1 MNDDSI
7 ARSSHTSLQSGQ
19 QKAVSE
25 VLARMTAAAVAVSS
39 VQAGRVFGDLAL
51 GLTQVLGSEAALI
64 AVFVDG
70 SKQRMQTLAL
80 VHRGRTLR
88 NVEYDVSLTP
98 CRHIVGRASRF
109 VPSGVNPEFAPGTI
123 FATQGFDAYA
133 GYSILNDAGEQLGII
148 VALDRKPLTDQELTE
163 ALLKIFAVRAA
174 AELERQRV
182 AAALAASETSYRA
195 IFEASEDAIFVH
207 DWESGAIL
215 DISPKATELYG
226 YTREQLRQMRVGEFS
241 ANVPPYTEVEAIAHI
256 ERAKASA
263 TAHRF
268 EWHARHRDGHLM
280 WHEVTLK
287 RAVIAGQRRVL
298 AFVRDITEAR
308 RAAEALRSSE
318 EQYRAIFNA
327 SVDAAILWNSKCRR
341 VDVNPAYTRIYGWAR
356 EEVIGRGQGA
366 PRFSEEY
373 ERPRL
378 ELVRRA
384 LAGESCR
391 AELETIRK
399 DGVRIL
405 TEVQATPFSH
415 LGEPHALFLSR
426 DITER
431 RRAEEA
437 LSASEQQYRAIF
449 NASADALV
457 LRDADFRIVD
467 VNATY
472 ERMSGWTRA
481 EVLGLDHVVAN
492 PSDVA
497 PSIRALHARALAGE
511 AIALEV
517 PLVRRDGTRY
527 EIELRGVP
535 IQHRGQPHVLYMGRD
550 ITEQK
555 RAEEAL
561 RTSEEQYRAIFNAS
575 ADALVLWDSQYRR
588 VDVNLAY
595 QQLYGWKREEVIGRS
610 YELPPFSPEYAQ
622 PRLDL
627 VRRALAGESCHAELL
642 ALRRDGTTVL
652 TEVHAIPFRHLGQP
666 HVLAIARDITER
678 KQVEEAL
685 RASEEQYRSI
695 FQAATDSLQLLDAEH
710 RVVDVNPAYERM
722 YGRRRD
728 EMIGKTLDELV
739 PEPLRNE
746 RRALVARALK
756 GEAAE
761 LQTVGYRSDGAVFDL
776 EVRVI
781 PFQHRGQPHVLG
793 IARDITERK
802 RSELALRSSEE
813 QYRSIFNASVD
824 GMILKDA
831 QHRIV
836 DVNAA
841 FLAMHGYQRE
851 EVLGRRL
858 SEFIPDELQARCDA
872 LLPGIIAGES
882 CLLEARSRRRDGTTF
897 EVEIRGVP
905 MQYDGRA
912 HALVIMRDT
921 TDAKLAEQA
930 LRASEEQYRAIF
942 NASAD
947 AMMLWDSRLRRVDV
961 NPAHKTIFGFERS
974 EVVGRGFEGLPYPES
989 YSRPRIEM
997 VRRALAGEAIKTEME
1012 AIRKDGRHIFTE
1024 MRTIPFTHRGEP
1036 HVLQIARD
1044 VTERR
1049 TTEDRLR
1056 ASEEQYRAIFNA
1068 SADAMLLRDD
1078 TMMIVDANPSFLAL
1092 CGLPRERVVGSRH
1105 APFVTEAHEKPA
1117 EQLLEQALAGSRG
1130 TIEAQTRS
1138 ADGSLLDVEVRA
1150 IPMLYR
1156 GRPHVLAIARNI
1168 TADKR
1173 AEAERLR
1180 FEARL
1185 RQAQKMEAI
1194 GQLTGG
1200 IAHDFNNIL
1209 ASVMGYIVLAEERA
1223 TDADDGRAADYL
1235 GQALSSCRRAR
1246 DLIQQMLTF
1255 SRGGRGEPRA
1265 LSLAALVREAKP
1277 MLRSALPSTLAIEID
1292 VDDMA
1297 PAVWMDEVQAHQ
1309 VVLNLAINA
1318 RDAMAEGG
1326 AIRIAVRR
1334 CELHD
1339 AVCTSCRAAVSGSY
1353 VELSVAD
1360 SGKGIDPGLLE
1371 RIFDPFFSTKAPGR
1385 GSGMGLS
1392 MVHGIVHEHGGHVIV
1407 ESDWGKGARFRI
1419 LLPEHAGAPIAAER
1433 LDAARTARE
1442 PLQGRVLLVDDEPS
1456 VLAVTRETLQSWGL
1470 AVEACASADAAE
1482 LAYERAH
1489 GQFDLL
1495 VTDQAMPGVTGM
1507 DLAARLRQRRPE
1519 LPWVLVT
1526 GFADADTVARA
1537 RRLGVRAVLTKPVE
1551 RDVLRAAVAA
1561 VLAEREGTRKL
1572 LVSFADFEAASRAE
1586 GFDEVV
1592 ERHWDANEVLEPHR
1606 HPFGVKALMVAGEMW
1621 LMRDEKTQHLRPGD
1635 AFEIPR
1641 NALHSERYGPDGA
1654 TFWVARRHSP

>member
-1 MNDDSI
+1 
-7 ARSSHTSLQSGQ
+7 
-19 QKAVSE
+19 
-25 VLARMTAAAVAVSS
+25 
-39 VQAGRVFGDLAL
+39 
-51 GLTQVLGSEAALI
+51 
-64 AVFVDG
+64 
-70 SKQRMQTLAL
+70 
-80 VHRGRTLR
+80 
-88 NVEYDVSLTP
+88 
-98 CRHIVGRASRF
+98 
-109 VPSGVNPEFAPGTI
+109 
-123 FATQGFDAYA
+123 
-133 GYSILNDAGEQLGII
+133 
-148 VALDRKPLTDQELTE
+148 
-163 ALLKIFAVRAA
+163 
-174 AELERQRV
+174 
-182 AAALAASETSYRA
+182 
-195 IFEASEDAIFVH
+195 
-207 DWESGAIL
+207 
-215 DISPKATELYG
+215 
-226 YTREQLRQMRVGEFS
+226 
-241 ANVPPYTEVEAIAHI
+241 
-256 ERAKASA
+256 
-263 TAHRF
+263 
-268 EWHARHRDGHLM
+268 
-280 WHEVTLK
+280 
-287 RAVIAGQRRVL
+287 
-298 AFVRDITEAR
+298 
-308 RAAEALRSSE
+308 
-318 EQYRAIFNA
+318 
-327 SVDAAILWNSKCRR
+327 
-341 VDVNPAYTRIYGWAR
+341 
-356 EEVIGRGQGA
+356 
-366 PRFSEEY
+366 
-373 ERPRL
+373 
-378 ELVRRA
+378 
-384 LAGESCR
+384 
-391 AELETIRK
+391 
-399 DGVRIL
+399 
-405 TEVQATPFSH
+405 
-415 LGEPHALFLSR
+415 
-426 DITER
+426 
-431 RRAEEA
+431 
-437 LSASEQQYRAIF
+437 
-449 NASADALV
+449 
-457 LRDADFRIVD
+457 
-467 VNATY
+467 
-472 ERMSGWTRA
+472 
-481 EVLGLDHVVAN
+481 
-492 PSDVA
+492 
-497 PSIRALHARALAGE
+497 
-511 AIALEV
+511 
-517 PLVRRDGTRY
+517 
-527 EIELRGVP
+527 
-535 IQHRGQPHVLYMGRD
+535 MGRD

-555 RAEEAL
+555 RAEAAL

-595 QQLYGWKREEVIGRS
+595 QQLYGWAREEVIGRS

-678 KQVEEAL
+678 KEVEEAL

-739 PEPLRNE
+739 PEPLRDE
-746 RRALVARALK
+746 RRTLVSRALK
-756 GEAAE
+756 GEVAE

-802 RSELALRSSEE
+802 RNELALRSSEE

-824 GMILKDA
+824 GMMLKDA

-851 EVLGRRL
+851 DMLGRRL
-858 SEFIPDELQARCDA
+858 SEFVPDELQARCDA

-882 CLLEARSRRRDGTTF
+882 CLLEARSKRRDGTTF

-930 LRASEEQYRAIF
+930 
-942 NASAD
+942 
-947 AMMLWDSRLRRVDV
+947 
-961 NPAHKTIFGFERS
+961 
-974 EVVGRGFEGLPYPES
+974 
-989 YSRPRIEM
+989 
-997 VRRALAGEAIKTEME
+997 
-1012 AIRKDGRHIFTE
+1012 
-1024 MRTIPFTHRGEP
+1024 
-1036 HVLQIARD
+1036 
-1044 VTERR
+1044 
-1049 TTEDRLR
+1049 LR

-1130 TIEAQTRS
+1130 TIEAQTRA

-1235 GQALSSCRRAR
+1235 GQALGSCRRAR

-1265 LSLAALVREAKP
+1265 LSLAALVRDAKP

-1292 VDDMA
+1292 VDDKA

-1326 AIRIAVRR
+1326 AIRIEVRR
-1334 CELHD
+1334 CELQD

-1419 LLPEHAGAPIAAER
+1419 LLPEHGGAPIAAER
-1433 LDAARTARE
+1433 LDAARIARE
-1442 PLQGRVLLVDDEPS
+1442 PLQGRALLVDDEPS

-1482 LAYERAH
+1482 LAFERAH

-1495 VTDQAMPGVTGM
+1495 VTDQAMPGVTGI
-1507 DLAARLRQRRPE
+1507 DLAARLRRRRPE

-1551 RDVLRAAVAA
+1551 RNVLRAAVAA
-1561 VLAEREGTRKL
+1561 VLAEREASRRPL
-1572 LVSFADFEAASRAE
+1572 LSIADFEAASRAE

-1635 AFEIPR
+1635 VFEIPR

-1654 TFWVARRHSP
+1654 TFWVARRHSS